1 MKILGNIER
10 LQQGLDYHLARHN
23 LLSANLAN
31 VDTPNYRPRDL
42 ERLDAASFEGHL
54 QVELTGTQPGH
65 RATSVAGA
73 PGTGGLRTRVV
84 VDETAPADADG
95 NSVSLDREAV
105 KVSANHV
112 RYESISTLVSGQL
125 ASILWAVTDGKGG
138 G

>member
-42 ERLDAASFEGHL
+42 ERLDGASFEGHL

-65 RATSVAGA
+65 QATAVAGA
-73 PGTGGLRTRVV
+73 PGGGGLRTRVV